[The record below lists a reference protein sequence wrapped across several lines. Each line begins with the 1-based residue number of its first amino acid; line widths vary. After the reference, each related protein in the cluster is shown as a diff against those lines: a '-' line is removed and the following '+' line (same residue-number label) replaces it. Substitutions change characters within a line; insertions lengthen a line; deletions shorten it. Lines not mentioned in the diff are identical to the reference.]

1 MTEREQDVIIKS
13 FMNIF
18 QPRKG
23 ILKRSKKNCTESV
36 KWSK

>member
-1 MTEREQDVIIKS
+1 MTEHDQDVIIKS

-23 ILKRSKKNCTESV
+23 ILRDSKKKCTESV